1 MGAQS
6 ADDSRRRFSHGR
18 FADELLALVERVCA
32 ARPPAPVRG
41 LHLPPRLARDA
52 KESEFCALELDDG
65 SLGLTYLLLGDTGQ
79 RLRAAAPGADLAGAP
94 ALEVARRFRSGDPVD
109 RVLGLAAINAICQ
122 GLLLAHPEV
131 LDWTSDPLG
140 MLDPR
145 PGDRIGM
152 VGLFGGLAAR
162 IVAAGA
168 QLVVVELDPA
178 LAGPREGYEVTL
190 DRGTLAGC
198 DKVLSTTTLAL
209 NDTLDEVLDACR
221 GARSIA
227 LVGPGGGFLPDPL
240 FARGVTVLGGS
251 AVVDRD
257 AFVTATMR
265 GEPWGGAVR
274 KYCLRRDRYPGVAA
288 LLSVPG

>member
-1 MGAQS
+1 MAAG
-6 ADDSRRRFSHGR
+6 
-18 FADELLALVERVCA
+18 FADELLALVERICA
-32 ARPPAPVRG
+32 ARPPARVRG
-41 LHLPPRLARDA
+41 LHLPERFARDA
-52 KESEFCALELDDG
+52 KESEFCALELEDG
-65 SLGLTYLLLGDTGQ
+65 SIGLTYLLLGDTPQ
-79 RLRAAAPGADLAGAP
+79 RMRAAAPGAGLAGRS
-94 ALEVARRFRSGDPVD
+94 ALEIARRHGSADPVD

-122 GLLLAHPEV
+122 GLLLANPGV

-162 IVAAGA
+162 IVAAGSR
-168 QLVVVELDPA
+168 LVVVELDPA
-178 LAGPREGYEVTL
+178 LAGPRDGYEVTL
-190 DRGTLAGC
+190 DRGALLGC

-240 FARGVTVLGGS
+240 FARGVTLLGGS

-257 AFVTATMR
+257 AFVAATVR
-265 GEPWGGAVR
+265 GEPWGASVR
-274 KYCLRRDRYPGVAA
+274 KYCIRRDAYPGVDA
-288 LLSVPG
+288 LLSADSPAPLDRA

>member
-1 MGAQS
+1 MSLTA
-6 ADDSRRRFSHGR
+6 A
-18 FADELLALVERVCA
+18 FADELIGLAERICA
-32 ARPPAPVRG
+32 VRQPARVRG
-41 LHLPPRLARDA
+41 LHLPERLARDA

-65 SLGLTYLLLGDTGQ
+65 SIGLSYLLLGDTPQ
-79 RLRAAAPGADLAGAP
+79 RMRAAAPGAAIAGRS
-94 ALEVARRFRSGDPVD
+94 ALEVARGLRGGDPVG

-122 GLLLAHPEV
+122 GVLLAHPEV

-140 MLDPR
+140 LLDPR

-168 QLVVVELDPA
+168 HLVVVELDPA
-178 LAGPREGYEVTL
+178 LAGPRDGYEVTL
-190 DRGTLAGC
+190 DRGALGAC

-209 NDTLDEVLDACR
+209 NGTLDEVLDACR
-221 GARSIA
+221 GAGSIA

-240 FARGVTVLGGS
+240 FARGVTLLGGS

-257 AFVTATMR
+257 AFVAATAR
-265 GEPWGGAVR
+265 GEPWGGSVR
-274 KYCLRRDRYPGVAA
+274 KYCIRRETYPGAEA
-288 LLSVPG
+288 LLSAAG

>member
-1 MGAQS
+1 MSVA
-6 ADDSRRRFSHGR
+6 AA
-18 FADELLALVERVCA
+18 FAGELIALAERVCA
-32 ARPPAPVRG
+32 VRPPARVRS
-41 LHLPPRLARDA
+41 LHLPERLARDA

-65 SLGLTYLLLGDTGQ
+65 SIGLSYLLLGDTPQ
-79 RLRAAAPGADLAGAP
+79 RMMAAAPGAGIAGRS
-94 ALEVARRFRSGDPVD
+94 ALEVARRLRGQDPVD

-122 GLLLAHPEV
+122 GLLLAHAEV

-140 MLDPR
+140 LLDPR

-168 QLVVVELDPA
+168 QLVVIELDPA
-178 LAGPREGYEVTL
+178 LAGPRDGYEVTL
-190 DRGTLAGC
+190 DRGALAGC

-240 FARGVTVLGGS
+240 FARGVTLLGGS

-257 AFVTATMR
+257 AFVAAAAR
-265 GEPWGGAVR
+265 GEPWGGSVR
-274 KYCLRRDRYPGVAA
+274 KYCIRRESYPGVEA
-288 LLSVPG
+288 LLAAAG